1 MLQTTN
7 DRINQILYILLQNN
21 KKITIKELAAKLNI
35 SKRTIRKDLKELQN
49 YLAEENITLIIKP
62 GAGVWLE
69 IDNLNLSSLQ
79 NKFLNIFENN
89 KQLGPEQRQ
98 YNILKKIIDKKNYT
112 VNKLAE
118 NLCVSNATIYKDL
131 KRIENLIDK
140 YNLELIKDNHKLK
153 IEGRE
158 KDWRKFTAEL
168 LVSFKNQ
175 NILSDLFNQDNN
187 SSRIDSEVFNSL
199 IQLFDDIEIKNLI
212 KTLESILDEVE
223 SETNYL
229 FTDQTFTGLII
240 HIAIGIERL
249 KDNNSVFMNKEIIDK
264 LKEKKE
270 YQIASFIAD
279 KIKEKLN
286 INIPNSE
293 TAYMCLHILGS
304 KSLENI
310 DQNNLDHLLSAVEPQ
325 IISLAENIIEM
336 AEDILD
342 VKLKDDKKLLT
353 GLVLHL
359 RPAVNRLKY
368 GLSLRN
374 PILNNIKENY
384 PNVFGAAWAASILF
398 EETLGIQI
406 KEEEVGFI
414 ALHLGAALERK
425 NENMKLLLVCGSGI
439 GTAQLLSSKLN
450 ENFANIEISDS
461 IAMHKLK
468 KYDLK
473 NIDLIISTVPIN
485 SLDKPYLQVNPLLLE
500 EDIKSVKN
508 KLNNLIPKNNKVQT
522 KTFNDNIFNK
532 NLIFLDLDFKSKNDL
547 LKYLC
552 KQLTKQKIVKKGF
565 FDSVQ
570 QREKLT
576 STEIINGLAIPH
588 GDKKYVLK
596 SKIAVARLEKPIQWS
611 ENKSRSI
618 NFVFL
623 LALKNREKAKEFFII
638 FNQIVRNQK
647 FLDKILKAKS
657 AEQIFKLLS
666 SK

>member
-7 DRINQILYILLQNN
+7 NRINQILYILLQKN
-21 KKITIKELAAKLNI
+21 KKMTIKELAAKLDI

-49 YLAEENITLIIKP
+49 YLEQENIALIIKP
-62 GAGVWLE
+62 SAGVWLE
-69 IDNLNLSSLQ
+69 IEKQDLNSLQ
-79 NKFLNIFENN
+79 NKFLNIFKEN
-89 KQLGPEQRQ
+89 KQFGPERRQ
-98 YNILKKIIDKKNYT
+98 YHILKKIIEKNNYT
-112 VNKLAE
+112 VNRLAK

-131 KRIENLIDK
+131 KKIESLLNK
-140 YNLELIKDNHKLK
+140 YNLKLIKSNNNLK
-153 IEGRE
+153 IEGKE

-175 NILSDLFNQDNN
+175 NILYDLFNQDNN
-187 SSRIDSEVFNSL
+187 DSRIDNEIFNSL

-212 KTLESILDEVE
+212 KTLENILEEVE

-229 FTDQTFTGLII
+229 FTDQTFNGLII

-249 KDNNSVFMNKEIIDK
+249 KDNNSIFMNKEIIDN
-264 LKEKKE
+264 LKNKKE
-270 YQIASFIAD
+270 YQIATFIAN
-279 KIKEKLN
+279 KIQEKLN
-286 INIPNSE
+286 INIPKSE
-293 TAYMCLHILGS
+293 IAYMCLHILGS

-310 DQNNLDHLLSAVEPQ
+310 DKNNLDNLLSAVEPQ
-325 IISLAENIIEM
+325 IISIAENIIEM

-342 VKLKDDKKLLT
+342 VRLKDDKKLLT

-374 PILNNIKENY
+374 PILNSIKENY

-398 EETLGIQI
+398 EETIGVPI

-425 NENMKLLLVCGSGI
+425 NINIKLLLVCGSGI

-450 ENFANIEISDS
+450 ENFTNIEIIDS

-468 KYDLK
+468 NYDLK
-473 NIDLIISTVPIN
+473 NIDLIISTVPITP
-485 SLDKPYLQVNPLLLE
+485 LEKPYLQVNPLLLE
-500 EDIKSVKN
+500 GDIKAVKK
-508 KLNNLIPKNNKVQT
+508 KLNNLVPKNNIVQT
-522 KTFNDNIFNK
+522 ETSNNEIFNE
-532 NLIFLDLDFKSKNDL
+532 NLIFLDLDFKSKNNL
-547 LKYLC
+547 LEYLC
-552 KQLTKQKIVKKGF
+552 KQLTEQKIVKKGF
-565 FDSVQ
+565 LKSVQ
-570 QREKLT
+570 KRENLT
-576 STEIINGLAIPH
+576 STEIVNGLAIPH

-596 SKIAVARLEKPIQWS
+596 SKIVLARLKYPIQWS
-611 ENKSRSI
+611 EKKSSSI

-623 LALKNREKAKEFFII
+623 LALKNREKAKKFFKI
-638 FNQIVRNQK
+638 FNQIVREEE
-647 FLDKILKAKS
+647 FLNNILKAKS
-657 AEQIFKLLS
+657 IEEILKLLS